1 MLPWSQLFLSLPTGL
16 SCTFLP
22 ETYAG
27 IPAKVD
33 NQPHQLLVKQSYSSR
48 CNEKSS
54 EHFKNFNP
62 QILKEKSR
70 IIKSD
75 GTVIKF
81 LNDNSIEILYAN
93 GTIYRKV
100 EEIINEPEH
109 ELTPE
114 AEQALKEKAKSDLL
128 FFFIFPLQ
136 P

>member
-1 MLPWSQLFLSLPTGL
+1 M
-16 SCTFLP
+16 P

-33 NQPHQLLVKQSYSSR
+33 NQPHQLIVKQSYSSR

-62 QILKEKSR
+62 QTLKEKSR

-81 LNDNSIEILYAN
+81 MNDNSIEIFYAN
-93 GTIYRKV
+93 GTIYRKI
-100 EEIINEPEH
+100 EEIVNEPEH
-109 ELTPE
+109 ELSPE
-114 AEQALKEKAKSDLL
+114 AEQAMKEKAKRNKNIN
-128 FFFIFPLQ
+128 FIYLSRNLNRIHVKITP
-136 P
+136 